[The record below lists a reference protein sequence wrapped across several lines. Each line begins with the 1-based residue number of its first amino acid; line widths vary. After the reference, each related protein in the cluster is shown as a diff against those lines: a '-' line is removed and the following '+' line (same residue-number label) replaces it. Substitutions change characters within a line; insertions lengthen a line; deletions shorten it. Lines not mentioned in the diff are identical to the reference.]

1 MNPKLK
7 SKLCI
12 IGYFITLVAVFIG
25 GIFLFRT
32 NDMRDG
38 KLNIELTVEKV
49 KVEDKISDLSE
60 FQTFFDDY
68 LITLNKQCKNNT
80 VNDF

>member
-12 IGYFITLVAVFIG
+12 IGYFIILVAVFIG

-38 KLNIELTVEKV
+38 KLNSELTVEKV

-68 LITLNKQCKNNT
+68 LITLNE
-80 VNDF
+80 